1 MSGNHFR
8 ERVTLLFSFS
18 EKKANEICVDKL
30 EKFIFEKEE
39 VEKRKVDE
47 AVLRK
52 FGNFSDTPLR
62 ARIFS
67 FFNDNYSL
75 R

>member
-1 MSGNHFR
+1 MS
-8 ERVTLLFSFS
+8 TS
-18 EKKANEICVDKL
+18 EKQ